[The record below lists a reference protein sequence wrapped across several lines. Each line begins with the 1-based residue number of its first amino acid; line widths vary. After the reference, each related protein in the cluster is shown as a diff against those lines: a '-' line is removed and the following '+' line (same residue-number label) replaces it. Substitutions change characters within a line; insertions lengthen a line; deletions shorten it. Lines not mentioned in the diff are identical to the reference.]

1 MKTIKEYANKFW
13 NLLSPVA
20 RAALIGF
27 VVGLLVGWFVL

>member
-1 MKTIKEYANKFW
+1 MTKLKALANYFW

-27 VVGLLVGWFVL
+27 VVGFALGALMF